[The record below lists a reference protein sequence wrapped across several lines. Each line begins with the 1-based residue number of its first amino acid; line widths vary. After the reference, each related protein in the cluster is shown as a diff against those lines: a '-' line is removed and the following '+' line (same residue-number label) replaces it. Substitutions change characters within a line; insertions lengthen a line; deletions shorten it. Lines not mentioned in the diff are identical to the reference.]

1 MERSLGDETRLIL
14 YALQSQAELGPCEPR
29 SRWGM
34 SAEDRAKHETW
45 ANLGKMEPHEAMR
58 LFVKL
63 LDDERPGWWKRSAR
77 ASAPVPGSGP
87 GGGGA
92 SRREDA
98 ARHATSPIRAVA
110 RVHEPRPREGR
121 ARDAAVTDGWDS
133 NLARGVWV
141 TIPHGNHPT
150 EIPVSAPPPRYL
162 SLIHI

>member
-63 LDDERPGWWKRSAR
+63 LDDERPGWWKRSAS

-87 GGGGA
+87 GGGGRA
-92 SRREDA
+92 GGGGGGRAAGRGGGGGRRRFARSRGFTNRDRGRA
-98 ARHATSPIRAVA
+98 AR
-110 RVHEPRPREGR
+110 
-121 ARDAAVTDGWDS
+121 VT
-133 NLARGVWV
+133 
-141 TIPHGNHPT
+141 PQ
-150 EIPVSAPPPRYL
+150 
-162 SLIHI
+162 